1 MAHIKCRYTLP
12 FCTEFID
19 HIRVNHSDY
28 WFCDEISD
36 ECPDGRRYKR
46 PENADPI
53 LVNPQCV
60 HCKYKSGEFE
70 KTVKKY
76 EYFDGVLTV
85 AGDTFVAAEIDYL
98 EIDGR
103 VLVGPREEKG
113 ENDDN

>member
-12 FCTEFID
+12 FCTEFD
-19 HIRVNHSDY
+19 NIRLSHSSF

-53 LVNPQCV
+53 MVNPQCV
-60 HCKYKSGEFE
+60 YCKYKSGEFE

-76 EYFDGVLTV
+76 EYYDGVLTV
-85 AGDTFVAAEIDYL
+85 AGDTFDANEIVYL

-103 VLVGPREEKG
+103 VLVEPQERSEEL
-113 ENDDN
+113 

>member
-12 FCTEFID
+12 FCTEFD
-19 HIRVNHSDY
+19 NIRLSHSSF

-53 LVNPQCV
+53 MVNPQCV
-60 HCKYKSGEFE
+60 YCKYKSGEFE

-76 EYFDGVLTV
+76 EYYDGVLTV
-85 AGDTFVAAEIDYL
+85 EGDTFDTNEIDYL

-103 VLVGPREEKG
+103 VLVEPKESEEA
-113 ENDDN
+113 